1 MKTLVTLSAGGA
13 TPFLMLNANVE
24 AVYYSLTGRAA
35 FVNLTPVPDR
45 NATAFPR
52 RLTISITNERIPQMK
67 ARVVGLMSLC
77 FAVVLLCSFTADEGH
92 SQTSK
97 SLTFSGLSQAEQE
110 LLNEI
115 NLARANPQTYVAYLE
130 KLKPSFSGKEYKS
143 ANMAVTTQEGWTA
156 VEDAIAFLKAAKPVG
171 PLSMSKGLSLAA
183 TIHVKEQGGSG
194 ATGHK
199 SGTQGGYIEVRAKL
213 FGSWQGAIGE
223 NLSYGP
229 ENARERL
236 LTWLIDDGFASRGH
250 RKRLMSAD
258 YGVAG
263 VSCGPHPEFTTMCA
277 LALAGGFSDANTAP
291 VVNKPVT
298 TKTRLSNT
306 NTKSNTNSNLRKM

>member
-1 MKTLVTLSAGGA
+1 
-13 TPFLMLNANVE
+13 
-24 AVYYSLTGRAA
+24 
-35 FVNLTPVPDR
+35 
-45 NATAFPR
+45 
-52 RLTISITNERIPQMK
+52 MK
-67 ARVVGLMSLC
+67 ARVLGLLSLC
-77 FAVVLLCSFTADEGH
+77 FAVALWCSFPADEGH

-97 SLTFSGLSQAEQE
+97 SLSFTGLSQAEQD

-115 NLARANPQTYVAYLE
+115 NLARANPQTYAVYLE
-130 KLKPSFSGKEYKS
+130 KLKPAFSGKQYKT
-143 ANMAVTTQEGWTA
+143 ATLAVTTQEGWTA
-156 VEDAIAFLKAAKPVG
+156 VEDAIAFLKVAKPVG

-183 TIHVKEQGGSG
+183 TIHVKEQSGSG

-199 SGTQGGYIEVRAKL
+199 SGSQGGYIEERAKL

-277 LALAGGFSDANTAP
+277 LTLAGGFRDANTAP
-291 VVNKPVT
+291 VVNNSVT
-298 TKTRLSNT
+298 TKARSSNT
-306 NTKSNTNSNLRKM
+306 NTKANTNSNIRKL